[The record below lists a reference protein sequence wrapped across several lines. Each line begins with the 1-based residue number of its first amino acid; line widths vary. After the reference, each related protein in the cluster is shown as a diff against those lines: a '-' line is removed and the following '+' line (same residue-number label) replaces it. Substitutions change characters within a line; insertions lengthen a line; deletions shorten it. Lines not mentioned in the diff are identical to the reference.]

1 MRGRKSRG
9 LGQNQKAAGTERFLS
24 WPRAARRPPRLLR
37 DPAGVMCDP
46 GDVTRGPAPSLAL
59 APPAPL
65 LRGFRVI
72 LASASPRRSEI
83 FGLTVREAGAP
94 RGHFRVTGAELSV
107 TEGCGRARV

>member
-1 MRGRKSRG
+1 MRDRKRRG
-9 LGQNQKAAGTERFLS
+9 LGQSRKAVGTRWFLS
-24 WPRAARRPPRLLR
+24 WPRAARRPRRLLR

-72 LASASPRRSEI
+72 LASASPRRREI
-83 FGLTVREAGAP
+83 FGLTVRE
-94 RGHFRVTGAELSV
+94 RGLCGVTSGLQ
-107 TEGCGRARV
+107 GRGFL